1 MVQVCLRRPWRSL
14 AARTGGRPLG
24 RGPTAYLVVVS
35 ALAAALV
42 LARMSTWG
50 VGWERDSAHYLA
62 AARTLLA
69 GEGLQEVRD
78 APFTWWPPLYPLL
91 LAAGGIFV
99 DPLEVPGPLNLV
111 AFALTIFC
119 FGRYLWARLDSIFL
133 RVWIPLACALSLP
146 LAEGA
151 RWAMTETPFIL
162 LTTLALMSVDEY
174 RANGSSKAF
183 LFTAVLSALA
193 WQTRYM
199 GVALV
204 VTAGLLILFDGR
216 RLVPERVKRL
226 AVFGAIASAPMALWV
241 LRNYGFA
248 GRPIPSIVPQDYS
261 WRGLFED
268 LVGHLWSW
276 ADFDRGPSTLVFVLL
291 LALVAALARGR
302 LAAIGQRTGRS
313 ASSASNLVTVWGFF
327 GLAYLACLMASL
339 MMGAS
344 WSGVQA
350 RYVTPLYIPALAVL
364 AGLLDRFLVRERARR
379 RSISRLLSP
388 VSMIC
393 LSAWLV
399 GQGAPT
405 VRAITRANS
414 EDFSNRNGLAA
425 ARWTRS
431 ETLDALVRLQSLGI
445 RPTATNDADAVSLHT
460 GARGLR
466 DLPTNR
472 EIAVNSDF
480 TEWLDRL
487 PDGTRI
493 VWFRRWDA
501 EREHFVPTPLA
512 LRFTPG
518 LVPVGEFGDGAILE
532 VDRSSSPEVPPAA
545 RFDLRA
551 VAPPGALIAGD
562 VFDVYLDGN
571 EIRYFREPCA
581 ARDVEARFFLHF
593 YGPPTELTPG
603 SPADAARKRKFENR
617 DFSFFE
623 YGAILDG
630 RCLAMAPAADPGA
643 FRISTG
649 QFAPG
654 EPPTWSVDLW
664 PGKRLLESRLESISS
679 GGLGEPK
686 ARSAF
691 DIYLED
697 SAVVFHRASCASS
710 DLEARFFLRFGPAR
724 GTDPPLDPAGRGL
737 LERDFDFTDFG
748 FLSDGQCL
756 ARAPLPDSVGGRLRA
771 GQFSP
776 DGESLWSVEVALS
789 PGR

>member
-1 MVQVCLRRPWRSL
+1 MVQVCLRRPWRAL
-14 AARTGGRPLG
+14 AARTGGCPLG
-24 RGPTAYLVVVS
+24 RGPAAYLAAVS

-50 VGWERDSAHYLA
+50 VGWERDSVHYLA

-78 APFTWWPPLYPLL
+78 APLTWWPPLYPLL
-91 LAAGGIFV
+91 LAAGGLFV
-99 DPLEVPGPLNLV
+99 DPFEVPGPLNLV
-111 AFALTIFC
+111 AFALTIFF

-133 RVWIPLACALSLP
+133 RVWTPLACALSLP

-174 RANGSSKAF
+174 RVNGSSKAL
-183 LFTAVLSALA
+183 LFTAILSALA

-199 GVALV
+199 GVALL
-204 VTAGLLILFDGR
+204 VTVGLLILLEGR
-216 RLVPERVKRL
+216 RSFPERAKRL
-226 AVFGAIASAPMALWV
+226 AVFGSIASAPMALWV
-241 LRNYGFA
+241 LRNYSLA
-248 GRPIPSIVPQDYS
+248 GRPIPSIFPQDYS
-261 WRGLFED
+261 WRGLFEG
-268 LVGHLWSW
+268 LVRHLWSW
-276 ADFDRGPSTLVFVLL
+276 ADFDRGASTLAFVLL
-291 LALVAALARGR
+291 LALVAALTRRR
-302 LAAIGQRTGRS
+302 LAAIGQRTSRS
-313 ASSASNLVTVWGFF
+313 ASSASNPITVWGFF

-350 RYVTPLYIPALAVL
+350 RYVTPLYIPALAVS

-379 RSISRLLSP
+379 RSMSRLWSP

-399 GQGAPT
+399 AQVAPT

-431 ETLDALVRLQSLGI
+431 ETLDALARLQSPGV
-445 RPTATNDADAVSLHT
+445 RPIATNDADAVSLHT
-460 GARGLR
+460 GTRGLR
-466 DLPTNR
+466 DMPTSR

-487 PDGTRI
+487 PDGARI

-501 EREHFVPTPLA
+501 DRNHFVPTPLA
-512 LRFTPG
+512 LRFTPD

-532 VDRSSSPEVPPAA
+532 VDRSPSPSKSPPAA
-545 RFDLRA
+545 RFDSLA
-551 VAPPGALIAGD
+551 VASPGALIVSD
-562 VFDVYLDGN
+562 VFDVYLDGD

-581 ARDVEARFFLHF
+581 AREVEARFFLHF

-603 SPADAARKRKFENR
+603 SSADAARKRKFENR

-623 YGAILDG
+623 YGAILGD
-630 RCLAMAPAADPGA
+630 RCLAMVPAADPDA

-664 PGKRLLESRLESISS
+664 PGKRLLESQLESVSS
-679 GGLGEPK
+679 GGLGEPE
-686 ARSAF
+686 ARSVF

-710 DLEARFFLRFGPAR
+710 DLEARFFLRFDPAR
-724 GTDPPLDPAGRGL
+724 ETDRPLDPAGGGL
-737 LERDFDFTDFG
+737 LERDFHFTDYG
-748 FLSDGQCL
+748 FLSADGQCL
-756 ARAPLPDSVGGRLRA
+756 ARVPFPDSAGGRLRA
-771 GQFSP
+771 GQSSP
-776 DGESLWSVEVALS
+776 DGEWSVEVALS
-789 PGR
+789 AGR